1 MHTSSLTMLQ
11 KYCPDLKITDN
22 GSIGS
27 PPSPDLP
34 NAASTFLFGFLRPS
48 EIGSF
53 INFDSSTKVYNIEQK
68 DWRTSI
74 SRQLTT
80 AVRLASSRHREDED
94 REANALPSE
103 RGKNNWH
110 YIPKLL
116 LAGAVSTIIS
126 RTFVAPLERIKLEC
140 IIQGSGCSWTDAV
153 RWVWTCEGP
162 KGFWRGNMLN
172 LFRLVPFKSIN
183 FICYDMY
190 CNHVAQAHGGALEIR
205 TRLVA
210 PGGAALGGVS
220 GCFSHMV
227 RTEGFSS
234 LYKGLTPALLSMG
247 PSSAVFYGVYDMLKS
262 SHTTSRRTNK
272 GGGGDQGELSPLRT
286 LIYGAIAG
294 ACAETV
300 TYPLE
305 VVRRQLQLQRAAK
318 LGLGSTCMRLMK
330 KDGVASLFVGL
341 LPSTLQDICGT
352 PRKDQ
357 AGMHHPRIGMHLDR
371 RGPVGVDKRGSKGIL
386 EGQRVE
392 PLPAGAVQV
401 DQFHMLRH
409 VLQPRRSCP
418 RRSAR
423 GDQP

>member
-27 PPSPDLP
+27 PPPPDLP
-34 NAASTFLFGFLRPS
+34 NAAFTFLFGFLRPS

-53 INFDSSTKVYNIEQK
+53 INFGSSTKVYNIEQK
-68 DWRTSI
+68 DRRTSI

-110 YIPKLL
+110 NVPKLL

-140 IIQGSGCSWTDAV
+140 IIQGSGCKWMDAV
-153 RWVWTCEGP
+153 RWVWMSEGP
-162 KGFWRGNMLN
+162 KGFWRGNVLN
-172 LFRLVPFKSIN
+172 LFRMVPFKSIN

-190 CNHVAQAHGGALEIR
+190 CNHVARAHGGALEVTSHDRLIGGGMSGVLATALCLPLDTIR

-210 PGGAALGGVS
+210 PGGTALGGMS

-262 SHTTSRRTNK
+262 SHTNK
-272 GGGGDQGELSPLRT
+272 GDGDQGELSPLRT

-318 LGLGSTCMRLMK
+318 LGLGSMCMRLMK
-330 KDGVASLFVGL
+330 KDGVATLFVGL
-341 LPSTLQDICGT
+341 LPSTLQVL
-352 PRKDQ
+352 PSAALSYLFYEMMK
-357 AGMHHPRIGMHLDR
+357 
-371 RGPVGVDKRGSKGIL
+371 SIL
-386 EGQRVE
+386 KI
-392 PLPAGAVQV
+392 
-401 DQFHMLRH
+401 
-409 VLQPRRSCP
+409 S
-418 RRSAR
+418 
-423 GDQP
+423 